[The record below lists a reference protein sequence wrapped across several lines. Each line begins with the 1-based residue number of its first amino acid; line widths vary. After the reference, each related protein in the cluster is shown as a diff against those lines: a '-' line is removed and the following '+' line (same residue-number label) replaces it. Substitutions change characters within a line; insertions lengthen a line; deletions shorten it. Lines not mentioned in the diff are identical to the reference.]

1 MFGDPISALWWLT
14 ILKIVIGLGMFGVL
28 VGSLY
33 RFKKGILTVM
43 GLLLISNLLCLYL
56 IMGLISKC
64 VRHSRLCQLRLRNI

>member
-43 GLLLISNLLCLYL
+43 GLLLISNLLCLYV
-56 IMGLISKC
+56 IMGLISK
-64 VRHSRLCQLRLRNI
+64 